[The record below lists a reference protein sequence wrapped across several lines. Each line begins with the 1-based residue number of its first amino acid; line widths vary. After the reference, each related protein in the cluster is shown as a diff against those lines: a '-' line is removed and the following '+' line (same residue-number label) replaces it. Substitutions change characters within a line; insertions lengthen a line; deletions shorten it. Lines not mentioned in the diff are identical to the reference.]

1 MITTTL
7 NKIRKHLP
15 CKDGWEQLL
24 ANLGKTKADDEPLPL
39 TTILGSNGLDDCLWA
54 LRTVPEH
61 DSLWRKYAVWCA
73 RQVEH
78 LITDERSKLVL
89 DVAWRHS
96 NGESTDEDLAAA
108 RDAAWAA
115 AWDAAWAAAR
125 DAAWDAAWA
134 AAWAAAR
141 DAAWAAARDAAWAA
155 AWAAARA
162 AAWAAARDAAWDAAW
177 AAAWDAA
184 RAAAWDAQESKLRDI
199 LNSGAWSEA
208 PPQEEV

>member
-15 CKDGWEQLL
+15 CKEGWEQLL
-24 ANLGKTKADDEPLPL
+24 ANLAKTKADDEPLPL
-39 TTILGSNGLDDCLWA
+39 TTILDSNGLDDCLWA

-78 LITDERSKLVL
+78 LITDERSKLAL

-96 NGESTDEDLAAA
+96 NGEATDEDLDAAGDAAWVAA
-108 RDAAWAA
+108 RDAAWV
-115 AWDAAWAAAR
+115 AAR
-125 DAAWDAAWA
+125 DAAGAAAAAAAWVAAWVAAGAAAAAAA
-134 AAWAAAR
+134 AAWAAR
-141 DAAWAAARDAAWAA
+141 EAAEAAAGV
-155 AWAAARA
+155 AAR
-162 AAWAAARDAAWDAAW
+162 
-177 AAAWDAA
+177 
-184 RAAAWDAQESKLRDI
+184 DAQESKLRDI

-208 PPQEEV
+208 PPQEES

>member
-15 CKDGWEQLL
+15 CKEGWEQLL
-24 ANLGKTKADDEPLPL
+24 ANLAKTKADDEPLPL
-39 TTILGSNGLDDCLWA
+39 TTILDSNGLDDCLWA

-78 LITDERSKLVL
+78 LITDERSKLAL

-96 NGESTDEDLAAA
+96 NGEATDEDLDAAGAAA
-108 RDAAWAA
+108 AAA
-115 AWDAAWAAAR
+115 AWVAAWVAAGAAA
-125 DAAWDAAWA
+125 AAAA
-134 AAWAAAR
+134 AAWGAREAAEAAAGV
-141 DAAWAAARDAAWAA
+141 AAR
-155 AWAAARA
+155 
-162 AAWAAARDAAWDAAW
+162 
-177 AAAWDAA
+177 
-184 RAAAWDAQESKLRDI
+184 DAQESKLRDI

-208 PPQEEV
+208 PPQEES

>member
-7 NKIRKHLP
+7 NKIRRALP
-15 CKDGWEQLL
+15 CKEGWEKLL

-39 TTILGSNGLDDCLWA
+39 TTILDSNGLEDCLWA

-78 LITDERSKLVL
+78 LITDERSTLAL

-96 NGESTDEDLAAA
+96 NGEATDEDLVAAEAAA
-108 RDAAWAA
+108 EAAS
-115 AWDAAWAAAR
+115 WDAAR
-125 DAAWDAAWA
+125 
-134 AAWAAAR
+134 
-141 DAAWAAARDAAWAA
+141 
-155 AWAAARA
+155 
-162 AAWAAARDAAWDAAW
+162 
-177 AAAWDAA
+177 DAA
-184 RAAAWDAQESKLRDI
+184 RAAAGAAQESKLRDI